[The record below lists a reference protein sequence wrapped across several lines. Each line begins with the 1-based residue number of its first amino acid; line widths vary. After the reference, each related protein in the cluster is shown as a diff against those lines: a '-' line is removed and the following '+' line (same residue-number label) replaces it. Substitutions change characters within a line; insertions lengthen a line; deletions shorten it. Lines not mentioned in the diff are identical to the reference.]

1 MHASR
6 LDRWIKL
13 AAVGAI
19 LAFGVGS
26 ATVFAR
32 AAPTAPGTFET
43 KAKHAI
49 LMDADANLV
58 LFEKDADTLAPPAS
72 MSKLMTLALVFREL
86 KAGRLK
92 LDDQFKVSEHA
103 WRTGGAPSGGS
114 AMFAPLN
121 TMVSISDLIQ
131 GITVQS
137 GNDAAIILAEGIG
150 GTEEAFAKQMTEYSR
165 TIGLEKS
172 TFVNATGL
180 PAEGHLMTARDLATL
195 AHHLIYTYPEYYH
208 FFGEKEFKYRDK
220 FVFHNR
226 NPLISLDIGVDG
238 LKTGY
243 IKEAGYGLVASAKR
257 GDQRLLLVVG
267 GLDTAKDR
275 EAESRRMLD
284 WGFKSFKPFRL
295 FDQGQ
300 KVSDALVW
308 GGTQHY
314 VPLVGNG
321 DIDIILPTTATGK
334 VNASIVYNGPIKAP
348 IRKGDQLAVLRVTST
363 DFASDQRNP
372 ALCRRRHRPEQFRHA
387 RIGFAARACIR
398 LVAVAGRSDATPQ
411 SRYGQIHHVRRRRG
425 VRQVDASRHSRQSP
439 GARGT

>member
-1 MHASR
+1 MRLRGAAAMPHFNPARSSLVHAWR
-6 LDRWIKL
+6 LDRWIKI
-13 AAVGAI
+13 ATVGAV
-19 LAFGVGS
+19 LAFGSGTVT
-26 ATVFAR
+26 ATTR
-32 AAPTAPGTFET
+32 AAAPPNSFET

-72 MSKLMTLALVFREL
+72 MSKLMTLAIVFREL

-92 LDDQFKVSEHA
+92 LEDQFKVSEHA

-121 TMVSISDLIQ
+121 TMVTISDLIQ

-137 GNDAAIILAEGIG
+137 GNDAAIILAEGIS

-180 PAEGHLMTARDLATL
+180 PAEGHLMTARDLAVL

-208 FFGEKEFKYRDK
+208 FFGQREFKYRDK
-220 FVFHNR
+220 FTLQNR
-226 NPLISLDIGVDG
+226 NPLIALDIGVDG
-238 LKTGY
+238 LKTGF
-243 IKEAGYGLVASAKR
+243 IKESGYGLVASAKR

-267 GLDTAKDR
+267 GLESAKER
-275 EAESRRMLD
+275 EAESRKLLD

-295 FDQGQ
+295 FDEGQ
-300 KVSDALVW
+300 TVSDALVW

-314 VPLVGNG
+314 VPLVGDG
-321 DIDIILPTTATGK
+321 DIDIILPATATGK
-334 VNASIVYNGPIKAP
+334 VTASIVYTGPIKAP
-348 IRKGDQLAVLRVTST
+348 IRKGDQVAVLRVTSAESQAT
-363 DFASDQRNP
+363 NDIP
-372 ALCRRRHRPEQFRHA
+372 LYA
-387 RIGFAARACIR
+387 REDI
-398 LVAVAGRSDATPQ
+398 GRSNFAM
-411 SRYGQIHHVRRRRG
+411 RG
-425 VRQVDASRHSRQSP
+425 LDSLLVLAF
-439 GARGT
+439 GWLL

>member
-1 MHASR
+1 MYASR

-13 AAVGAI
+13 AAAGI
-19 LAFGVGS
+19 MLAFGVG
-26 ATVFAR
+26 TVTVLAR
-32 AAPTAPGTFET
+32 AAPTPPGTFET

-58 LFEKDADTLAPPAS
+58 LFEKGADTLAPPAS
-72 MSKLMTLALVFREL
+72 MSKLMTLAIVFREL

-92 LDDQFKVSEHA
+92 LEDQLKVSEHA

-180 PAEGHLMTARDLATL
+180 PAEGHMMTARDLATL

-226 NPLISLDIGVDG
+226 NPLIALDIGVDG
-238 LKTGY
+238 LKTGF
-243 IKEAGYGLVASAKR
+243 IKESGYGLVASAKR
-257 GDQRLLLVVG
+257 GDQRLLLVVS

-275 EAESRRMLD
+275 EAESRKLLD

-295 FDQGQ
+295 FDEGQ

-314 VPLVGNG
+314 VPLVGDGN
-321 DIDIILPTTATGK
+321 INIILPTTASGK

-348 IRKGDQLAVLRVTST
+348 IRKGDQVAVLRVTST
-363 DFASDQRNP
+363 DSQATNDIPLYAGDDIGQSNFAMRGLDS
-372 ALCRRRHRPEQFRHA
+372 L
-387 RIGFAARACIR
+387 
-398 LVAVAGRSDATPQ
+398 LVLAFGWLL
-411 SRYGQIHHVRRRRG
+411 
-425 VRQVDASRHSRQSP
+425 
-439 GARGT
+439 

>member
-1 MHASR
+1 MYASR

-13 AAVGAI
+13 AAIGAI
-19 LAFGVGS
+19 LSFGVGS
-26 ATVFAR
+26 VTVLAR
-32 AAPTAPGTFET
+32 AAPTPPGTFET

-72 MSKLMTLALVFREL
+72 MSKLMTLAIVFREL

-92 LDDQFKVSEHA
+92 LEDQFKVSEHA

-121 TMVSISDLIQ
+121 TMVTVGDLIQ

-165 TIGLEKS
+165 TIGLDKS

-208 FFGEKEFKYRDK
+208 FFGEREFRYRDK
-220 FVFHNR
+220 FTFHNR
-226 NPLISLDIGVDG
+226 NPLIALDIGVDG
-238 LKTGY
+238 LKTGF
-243 IKEAGYGLVASAKR
+243 IKESGYGLVASAKR

-275 EAESRRMLD
+275 EAKSRKLLD
-284 WGFKSFKPFRL
+284 WGYKSFKPFRL
-295 FDQGQ
+295 FDEGQ

-314 VPLVGNG
+314 VPLVGDGN
-321 DIDIILPTTATGK
+321 INIILPTTASGK

-348 IRKGDQLAVLRVTST
+348 IRKGDQVAVLRVTST
-363 DFASDQRNP
+363 NSQATNDIPLYAGDDIDQSNFAMRGLDS
-372 ALCRRRHRPEQFRHA
+372 L
-387 RIGFAARACIR
+387 
-398 LVAVAGRSDATPQ
+398 LVLAFGWLL
-411 SRYGQIHHVRRRRG
+411 
-425 VRQVDASRHSRQSP
+425 
-439 GARGT
+439 

>member
-1 MHASR
+1 MYASR

-13 AAVGAI
+13 AAVGAM
-19 LAFGVGS
+19 LALGVGS
-26 ATVFAR
+26 VTVLAR
-32 AAPTAPGTFET
+32 AAPTPPGTFET

-72 MSKLMTLALVFREL
+72 MSKLMTLAIVFREL

-92 LDDQFKVSEHA
+92 LEDQFKVSEHA

-226 NPLISLDIGVDG
+226 NPLIV
-238 LKTGY
+238 
-243 IKEAGYGLVASAKR
+243 AGYRRRRTEDRLHQGVGLWARGERQARRPAAAARGQRPRHGEGPRGRVAQAA
-257 GDQRLLLVVG
+257 RLGLQELQAVPPVRRRSEGERRAGVG
-267 GLDTAKDR
+267 RHAALRAAG
-275 EAESRRMLD
+275 RR
-284 WGFKSFKPFRL
+284 R
-295 FDQGQ
+295 
-300 KVSDALVW
+300 
-308 GGTQHY
+308 QHQHHPARRRRP
-314 VPLVGNG
+314 VRS
-321 DIDIILPTTATGK
+321 T
-334 VNASIVYNGPIKAP
+334 ASIVYNGPIKAP
-348 IRKGDQLAVLRVTST
+348 IRKGDQVAVLRVTST
-363 DFASDQRNP
+363 DSQATNDIPLYAGDDIGQSNFAMRGLDS
-372 ALCRRRHRPEQFRHA
+372 L
-387 RIGFAARACIR
+387 
-398 LVAVAGRSDATPQ
+398 LVLAFGWLL
-411 SRYGQIHHVRRRRG
+411 
-425 VRQVDASRHSRQSP
+425 
-439 GARGT
+439 